1 MKVVINTCYGGYGL
15 SEEAYNYLGLEWD
28 GYGFAFSS
36 DRTNPQLVECVEAL
50 GEKADGRFARLWV
63 VEVPD
68 DVSWYIDEYDGNE
81 SVEEEHRSWR

>member
-1 MKVVINTCYGGYGL
+1 MKVVINTCFGGYGL
-15 SEEAYNYLGLEWD
+15 SEAAYKYMGLEWD

-36 DRTNPQLVECVEAL
+36 DRTNQQLVECVETL
-50 GEKADGRFARLWV
+50 GEKANGSFARLRI